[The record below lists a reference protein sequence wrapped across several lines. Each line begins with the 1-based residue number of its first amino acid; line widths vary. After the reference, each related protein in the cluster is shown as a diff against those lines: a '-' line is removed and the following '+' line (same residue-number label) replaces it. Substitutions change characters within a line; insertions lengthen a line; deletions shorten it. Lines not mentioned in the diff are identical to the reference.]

1 MTVYLFLSLRRL
13 NPSKPPIAKIPPRMF
28 DNIPESPPVFGNS
41 LGVTLGVSLG
51 VTVGFSIGL

>member
-13 NPSKPPIAKIPPRMF
+13 NPSKPPIAKIPPSMF

-41 LGVTLGVSLG
+41 LGVTLGV
-51 VTVGFSIGL
+51 TVGFSTGW